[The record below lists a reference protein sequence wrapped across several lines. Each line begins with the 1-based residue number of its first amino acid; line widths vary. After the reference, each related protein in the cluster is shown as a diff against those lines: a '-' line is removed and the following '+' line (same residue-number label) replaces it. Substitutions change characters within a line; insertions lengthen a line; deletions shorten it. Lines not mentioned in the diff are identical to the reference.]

1 MADADD
7 SIRFKAVN
15 HVTYNVKDLQ
25 RGLRFWEDVL
35 GVKEIP
41 KQVNSDTLVWLQLP
55 SGTMV
60 HIIQNDDAP
69 SYPSHHGAFEV
80 DDIEATQRALQ
91 AKGPRDHGHLDP
103 KRRPAG
109 LLHQRPRR
117 QPHRDLHQVRLP
129 RPRLTA
135 SAPTVAAHR

>member
-15 HVTYNVKDLQ
+15 HVTYNVTDLQ

-80 DDIEATQRALQ
+80 DDIEATRRALQ
-91 AKGPRDHGHLDP
+91 AKGLEATPISTQNDGQRAFYINDP
-103 KRRPAG
+103 DGNRIEICTKSGFPV
-109 LLHQRPRR
+109 L
-117 QPHRDLHQVRLP
+117 V
-129 RPRLTA
+129 
-135 SAPTVAAHR
+135 